1 MGRKRP
7 ISLSERTLTDHCN
20 PRRPRASST
29 QVRCS
34 FAWWLV
40 VAAMLL
46 SAALLS
52 SCSRGRSN
60 ELPVLSPAEQN
71 ARIVSIADQ
80 FAASGD
86 LAAATAQ
93 LQALGLADPA
103 QAVLSLAEAYIVQN
117 ADPEKTRNLVL
128 LAQALGPLSRLAGEY
143 LARTSE
149 GGQAVAAAQPLPPTP
164 TPIPT
169 STPTPLP
176 PTDTP
181 TATPTA
187 EPTATPTATP
197 LPKPQAIVS
206 AQEAN
211 VRRGPGTGHPVVAR
225 LRQGEMV
232 DLIGRN
238 VDGTWWQVALATGEQ
253 GWINASL
260 VSTIGPAD
268 AVEVAA
274 VIPTPPPAAAPRP
287 TSPPAARPTQPPPQP
302 AGPPYAFV
310 SYRLRS
316 VGEHSQRCNAGDHA
330 IWVKVVDAA
339 GNPLDGVRVREIY
352 TGQVYV
358 TGQSGP
364 GLVHFDI
371 YRGGGGVVEIVDDAN
386 NPVSPQSPGMSAD
399 WPPFDLMLAAGYCNC
414 KPHPDPESCRAELEN
429 KTYFF
434 AVGHY
439 VYEVV
444 FRRNF

>member
-302 AGPPYAFV
+302 AGPTFRLVSVRLWGVQENGGYFDGPSLHCGFRRDLWVYVLDASGNRLNGVTIKSGVAPYEEEVSGNKGPGAAQFVLGEAKEVYVVRDVNGQDVTSDRAFV
-310 SYRLRS
+310 STIPR
-316 VGEHSQRCNAGDHA
+316 
-330 IWVKVVDAA
+330 
-339 GNPLDGVRVREIY
+339 
-352 TGQVYV
+352 
-358 TGQSGP
+358 
-364 GLVHFDI
+364 DI
-371 YRGGGGVVEIVDDAN
+371 PNDQLI
-386 NPVSPQSPGMSAD
+386 
-399 WPPFDLMLAAGYCNC
+399 AAGYC
-414 KPHPDPESCRAELEN
+414 KDEASCAELKN
-429 KTYFF
+429 GY
-434 AVGHY
+434 ACAHHY
-439 VYEVV
+439 SWDVV
-444 FRRNF
+444 FQRSY

>member
-1 MGRKRP
+1 MGRSRP
-7 ISLSERTLTDHCN
+7 ISLSERTLTDHCD
-20 PRRPRASST
+20 PRRPRPRSPQA
-29 QVRCS
+29 RCS
-34 FAWWLV
+34 LAWWLV
-40 VAAMLL
+40 VAATVLSAVLL
-46 SAALLS
+46 SG
-52 SCSRGRSN
+52 CSRGRSN
-60 ELPVLSPAEQN
+60 ETPVLSPAEQN

-80 FAASGD
+80 YAASGD

-93 LQALGLADPA
+93 LQELGLADPA

-117 ADPEKTRNLVL
+117 ADPQQTRNLVR

-143 LARTSE
+143 LARTGE
-149 GGQAVAAAQPLPPTP
+149 GGQAVAAAPLSPPTP
-164 TPIPT
+164 TPVPT
-169 STPTPLP
+169 STPTPLS

-187 EPTATPTATP
+187 EPTPTPTFTP

-225 LRQGEMV
+225 LRQGETV

-238 VDGTWWQVALATGEQ
+238 VDGTWWQVALATGEE
-253 GWINASL
+253 GWVNASL
-260 VSTIGPAD
+260 VTTVGPAD

-274 VIPTPPPAAAPRP
+274 AIPTPPAAAAPRP
-287 TSPPAARPTQPPPQP
+287 TAPPAPRPTQPPPQP

-310 SYRLRS
+310 SYRLRA
-316 VGEHSQRCNAGDHA
+316 VGEHSQRCSAGDHA

-339 GNPLDGVRVREIY
+339 GNALDGVRVREIY
-352 TGQVYV
+352 TGQVKV

-371 YRGGGGVVEIVDDAN
+371 YRGGGGVVEIVDEAN

>member
-1 MGRKRP
+1 MAA
-7 ISLSERTLTDHCN
+7 TL
-20 PRRPRASST
+20 
-29 QVRCS
+29 V
-34 FAWWLV
+34 
-40 VAAMLL
+40 
-46 SAALLS
+46 SATVLTG
-52 SCSRGRSN
+52 CGRGRSN
-60 ELPVLSPAEQN
+60 ETPLLSPAEQN

-80 FAASGD
+80 YAASGD
-86 LAAATAQ
+86 LAAATAR
-93 LQALGLADPA
+93 LQELGLADPA
-103 QAVLSLAEAYIVQN
+103 QAVLALAEAYIVQN
-117 ADPEKTRNLVL
+117 ADPQQTRNLVR
-128 LAQALGPLSRLAGEY
+128 LAEALGPLSRLAGEY
-143 LARTSE
+143 LARTGES
-149 GGQAVAAAQPLPPTP
+149 GQAVAAAQLPPPTP
-164 TPIPT
+164 TPVPPT
-169 STPTPLP
+169 ETPTPVP
-176 PTDTP
+176 PTETP
-181 TATPTA
+181 TATPTS
-187 EPTATPTATP
+187 EPTPTPTFTP
-197 LPKPQAIVS
+197 LPKPQAIVT

-225 LRQGEMV
+225 LRQGETM
-232 DLIGRN
+232 DLVGR
-238 VDGTWWQVALATGEQ
+238 DPSGAWWQVALASGEE
-253 GWINASL
+253 GWISASL
-260 VSTIGPAD
+260 VSTIGPVD

-274 VIPTPPPAAAPRP
+274 VIPTPPPAPAPRP
-287 TSPPAARPTQPPPQP
+287 TQPPAARPTQPAPQP

-316 VGEHSQRCNAGDHA
+316 VGEHSQRCNAGEHA

-371 YRGGGGVVEIVDDAN
+371 YRGGGGVVQVVDDAN
-386 NPVSPQSPGMSAD
+386 NPLSPQSPGMSAD

-444 FRRNF
+444 FRRSF

>member
-1 MGRKRP
+1 MGRFRP
-7 ISLSERTLTDHCN
+7 ISLSERTLTDHCD

-29 QVRCS
+29 QVCCS
-34 FAWWLV
+34 FVWWLV
-40 VAAMLL
+40 VAAMLW
-46 SAALLS
+46 SVVLLS
-52 SCSRGRSN
+52 GCSRGRSN

-117 ADPEKTRNLVL
+117 ADPQQTRNLVL

-143 LARTSE
+143 LARTGE
-149 GGQAVAAAQPLPPTP
+149 GGQAVAAAQLPPPTP
-164 TPIPT
+164 TPVPPTATPT
-169 STPTPLP
+169 SVP
-176 PTDTP
+176 P

-187 EPTATPTATP
+187 EPTPTPTFTP

-206 AQEAN
+206 TQEAN

-225 LRQGEMV
+225 LRQGETV

-253 GWINASL
+253 GWVNASL
-260 VSTIGPAD
+260 VSTVGPAD